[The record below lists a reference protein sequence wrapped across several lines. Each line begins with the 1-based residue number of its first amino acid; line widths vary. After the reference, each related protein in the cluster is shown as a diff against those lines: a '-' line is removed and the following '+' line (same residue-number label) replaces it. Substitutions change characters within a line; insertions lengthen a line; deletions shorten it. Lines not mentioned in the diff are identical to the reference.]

1 MTNKSKRESLEV
13 KDENH
18 HYDRHETD
26 DGDEGL
32 NESSSDE
39 FESVHGD
46 EVAETSAAVLAPIDE
61 IKNILAAELSTDT
74 TQHYLNQIGTRPLFM
89 AAEELHY
96 ATLAK
101 QGDFAARQKMIS

>member
-1 MTNKSKRESLEV
+1 V

-18 HYDRHETD
+18 NDDHREQDNGD
-26 DGDEGL
+26 DGLLD
-32 NESSSDE
+32 SSSDE
-39 FESVHGD
+39 FELGHAE
-46 EVAETSAAVLAPIDE
+46 EVVETSSAVLAPIDE

-101 QGDFAARQKMIS
+101 QGDFAARQK